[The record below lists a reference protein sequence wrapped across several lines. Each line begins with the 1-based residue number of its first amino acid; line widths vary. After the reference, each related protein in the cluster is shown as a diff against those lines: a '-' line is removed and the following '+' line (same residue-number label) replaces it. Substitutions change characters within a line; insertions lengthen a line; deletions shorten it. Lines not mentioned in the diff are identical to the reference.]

1 MRRPT
6 LGLIRAAI
14 SHYYD
19 EWETCT
25 PHQTCHRCNMSAM
38 LGYDRRW
45 SVQYLQLLA
54 LPDFMNLL
62 RHL

>member
-25 PHQTCHRCNMSAM
+25 PHQTCQRCKMSDVSDAM
-38 LGYDRRW
+38 IDNGEYNT
-45 SVQYLQLLA
+45 SHY
-54 LPDFMNLL
+54 
-62 RHL
+62 